1 MVECQLPKLKV
12 ASSSL
17 VARSI
22 FVARSHGNIERELL
36 MPTPIGMSNP
46 ADNRL
51 LAALPRAEYERLI
64 PHLEVVHL
72 PRGKILFD
80 VGACIPYAHFPLKGV
95 ISLLGM
101 TEDGETVEVAM
112 VGNEGMLGIP
122 IILKAGLALHRGM
135 VQIPAEALR
144 INSEVLKLEFNRSGK
159 LQELLLG
166 FTHSLIAQIS
176 QSATCNRFH
185 TVERRLGRWL
195 LVIDDRVRNQTFS
208 LTQEF
213 ISQMLGTPR
222 TVVTVAANKL
232 QDAGLIRY
240 RRGKIT
246 ILNRPGLE
254 SAACECYGIVTN
266 EISRFLAA

>member
-1 MVECQLPKLKV
+1 
-12 ASSSL
+12 
-17 VARSI
+17 
-22 FVARSHGNIERELL
+22 
-36 MPTPIGMSNP
+36 MPTPTAVSNP

-51 LAALPRAEYERLI
+51 LAALPRVECERLI
-64 PHLEVVHL
+64 PHLELVHL

-80 VGACIPYAHFPLKGV
+80 AGALIRHAYFPVKGV

-122 IILKAGLALHRGM
+122 IILRVGIALHRSM
-135 VQIPAEALR
+135 VQIPADALR
-144 INSEVLKLEFNRSGK
+144 IRSDVLKLEFNRNGK
-159 LQELLLG
+159 LQDLLLG

-195 LVIDDRVRNQTFS
+195 LVIDDRVRNQTFY
-208 LTQEF
+208 LTQDF

-232 QDAGLIRY
+232 QDAGFIRY

-246 ILNRPGLE
+246 VLNRPGLE
-254 SAACECYGIVTN
+254 STACECYGIVTK

>member
-1 MVECQLPKLKV
+1 
-12 ASSSL
+12 
-17 VARSI
+17 
-22 FVARSHGNIERELL
+22 
-36 MPTPIGMSNP
+36 MPTPLVISNP
-46 ADNRL
+46 AENRL
-51 LAALPRAEYERLI
+51 LAALPGAECERLI
-64 PHLEVVHL
+64 PHLELVHL
-72 PRGKILFD
+72 TKGKILFE
-80 VGACIPYAHFPLKGV
+80 VGTRIPYAYFPLNGV

-101 TEDGETVEVAM
+101 TEDGESVEVAM

-122 IILKAGLALHRGM
+122 IILKDGIALHRAM
-135 VQIPAEALR
+135 VQISADALR
-144 INSEVLKLEFNRSGK
+144 IRSEMLNLEFKRNGK
-159 LQELLLG
+159 FQDLLLG

-185 TVERRLGRWL
+185 TVERRLSRWL
-195 LVIDDRVRNQTFS
+195 LVIDDRVRKQTFN

-246 ILNRPGLE
+246 ILDRPGLE
-254 SAACECYGIVTN
+254 SVACECYGIVTT